1 LKSYMCGVMW
11 PIIMTSK
18 RGDIRV
24 LTKEGLIFCI
34 CTSFRVKGMTTL
46 LELKVHYVNTWR
58 NNVKSMHQ
66 LGLERVHK
74 VFENFHKICNKCI
87 TITTTIVKMFWK
99 KKCHESDNHRKW
111 FLPFRMH
118 HLWMMG
124 TLIPLLFF
132 HSQSKNWLCY

>member
-1 LKSYMCGVMW
+1 MW

-18 RGDIRV
+18 RGDTRV
-24 LTKEGLIFCI
+24 LTQEGLIFCI
-34 CTSFRVKGMTTL
+34 CTSFKVKGMTTL

-74 VFENFHKICNKCI
+74 VFEKFHKICNKCI
-87 TITTTIVKMFWK
+87 SITTTIVKMFPK
-99 KKCHESDNHRKW
+99 KKCHESDNHKKW
-111 FLPFRMH
+111 FLMFQMH

-132 HSQSKNWLCY
+132 HPQSKNWFCYKTPILHL